1 MFNHPL
7 RAPSWRVPAAPGGP
21 SRGRAN
27 WGIATDE
34 ARTHEA
40 TNHGNRP
47 AMSSASNTSRR
58 AFWAVLTAPAAWITL
73 FFVVPLSVIW
83 AYSFGRTLGLTE
95 VAVTGTLDNYVRV
108 FDPVYLLIFA
118 KSLVFAGVTTA
129 VCLVI
134 GFPYALA
141 MTFASDRGKIL
152 LLLGIMLPFWT
163 NLLVRTYALMAVMR
177 TEGYIN
183 DMFGLFGFGPVE
195 MLHTN
200 FAVIVGLVYVHL
212 PFIIL
217 PLYSTLDRM
226 DRSLIEA
233 SLDLGAG
240 HIATIFKI
248 IVPIAK
254 PGILSAI
261 MLTFIPALGSYL
273 TPDLLGGPDSQMIA
287 SVIERQFKR
296 ANDWPFG
303 AALSFMLMYLTLLAM
318 GLRAIQDRRAA
329 RARPQGDA

>member
-1 MFNHPL
+1 MN
-7 RAPSWRVPAAPGGP
+7 
-21 SRGRAN
+21 
-27 WGIATDE
+27 
-34 ARTHEA
+34 
-40 TNHGNRP
+40 
-47 AMSSASNTSRR
+47 SASKSSKG
-58 AFWAVLTAPAAWITL
+58 AFLAVLSAPAAWITL

-108 FDPVYLLIFA
+108 FDPVYLMIFA

-141 MTFASDRGKIL
+141 MTFATDRGKIL

-183 DMFGLFGFGPVE
+183 DAFGLVGLGPFE

-240 HIATIFKI
+240 HIATIFKV

-318 GLRAIQDRRAA
+318 AVRAIQDRRAT
-329 RARPQGDA
+329 RAQRHGDA

>member
-1 MFNHPL
+1 MSAGSA
-7 RAPSWRVPAAPGGP
+7 RAGAG
-21 SRGRAN
+21 
-27 WGIATDE
+27 
-34 ARTHEA
+34 
-40 TNHGNRP
+40 
-47 AMSSASNTSRR
+47 
-58 AFWAVLTAPAAWITL
+58 AFLAVFTAPAAWIIV

-108 FDPVYLLIFA
+108 FDPVYLLIFV
-118 KSLVFAGVTTA
+118 KSLGFAAFTTLL
-129 VCLVI
+129 CLII
-134 GFPYALA
+134 GFPYALV
-141 MTFASDRGKIL
+141 MTFATDRGRIL

-183 DMFGLFGFGPVE
+183 DAFALIGLGPFE

-212 PFIIL
+212 PFIVL
-217 PLYSTLDRM
+217 PLYSTLDRL
-226 DRSLIEA
+226 DRSLLEA

-240 HIATIFKI
+240 HLRTIFQVV
-248 IVPIAK
+248 VPIAL

-303 AALSFMLMYLTLLAM
+303 AALSFMLMYLTLAAM
-318 GLRAIQDRRAA
+318 VVRALMDRRRSA
-329 RARPQGDA
+329 RAGEAA